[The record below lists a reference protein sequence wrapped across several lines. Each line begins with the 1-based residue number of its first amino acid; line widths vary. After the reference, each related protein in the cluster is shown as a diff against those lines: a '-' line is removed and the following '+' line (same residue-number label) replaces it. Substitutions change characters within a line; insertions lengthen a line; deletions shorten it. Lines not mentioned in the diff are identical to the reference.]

1 MQSASWLTNMCQPEV
16 FNTSAQPGLT
26 RHGRFLS
33 ECESNLYCF
42 KESLHIMSQ
51 GEGSTQGRMFLIK
64 KKTFHASG
72 KYANRGKKILPE
84 TPVMTPWQRKN
95 LSTVGVYNMKAAEGL
110 QNLFQIDTQLQRISA
125 VFFFLEVFAPPFRAD
140 SMGPCSW
147 MPRKSHPKRSSCL
160 ETFTPSNIMWSHSS
174 DTVNGPLGHLG
185 RENPIP
191 STAVWAHTVM
201 GGSREKEI
209 VLNKMS
215 SASNP
220 GF

>member
-1 MQSASWLTNMCQPEV
+1 MQSASWLTNICQPEV

-26 RHGRFLS
+26 RHGRILS
-33 ECESNLYCF
+33 KCESNLYCF
-42 KESLHIMSQ
+42 KESLHIMSR
-51 GEGSTQGRMFLIK
+51 GKGSTQGRMFLIK
-64 KKTFHASG
+64 KKKLSMRVENMLT
-72 KYANRGKKILPE
+72 GKKILPE

-95 LSTVGVYNMKAAEGL
+95 LSTVGVYNMEAAEGL
-110 QNLFQIDTQLQRISA
+110 QSPFQIDTQLLRISA
-125 VFFFLEVFAPPFRAD
+125 FFFFLEVFAPPFSAD

-185 RENPIP
+185 RENPFP
-191 STAVWAHTVM
+191 STAVCAHSVM
-201 GGSREKEI
+201 GGSGEKEI

-215 SASNP
+215 SASNLC
-220 GF
+220 F

>member
-26 RHGRFLS
+26 RHGRILS
-33 ECESNLYCF
+33 GCESNLNCF

-51 GEGSTQGRMFLIK
+51 GERSTQGRMFLIKK

-72 KYANRGKKILPE
+72 KYANRVEKKILPE
-84 TPVMTPWQRKN
+84 TPVMTPWQKKN

-110 QNLFQIDTQLQRISA
+110 QNPFQIDTQLLRIS
-125 VFFFLEVFAPPFRAD
+125 VLPPPLLEVFAPPFSAD

-147 MPRKSHPKRSSCL
+147 TPRKSHPKRSSCL

-174 DTVNGPLGHLG
+174 DTVNGPLGHLE
-185 RENPIP
+185 RENPFP
-191 STAVWAHTVM
+191 STAV
-201 GGSREKEI
+201 
-209 VLNKMS
+209 
-215 SASNP
+215 
-220 GF
+220 